1 MMGLGS
7 PITSGPFGAA
17 GRVGSILRRM
27 DLLSV
32 AAIGLLM
39 VCGLGMAWINAR
51 SYGQELLDPS
61 SIFLR
66 SIIWISLSVITFTVV
81 TAINWRWIRT
91 FAWPLYGAN
100 LLLLIATLI
109 FGQDSGGNSRAI
121 AVFGIAI
128 QSSEI
133 AKILTLVAL
142 ATVLTRESAEA
153 DTLSNTLFGSL
164 VVAPPFVLVA
174 IQPDAGTALIIIAAL
189 FGGLLLSGAAT
200 RWIAGLAAFG
210 VLVLPLAWTFLI
222 ADYQKERLIAF
233 IDPNAD
239 PAGPKYQLE
248 QALVA
253 IRSGGLFGIGFDG
266 TGGINPL
273 PVQESDFVFAALVRS
288 FGLVG
293 GLLVIGLIS
302 LLVARLIWHAWESP
316 DSFGTVLGGGLAA
329 IILFQG
335 GVNIAMNLG
344 IAPITGI
351 PLPFVSYGGAS
362 AISLA
367 FGLGLVQS
375 HRVHQGGGA

>member
-1 MMGLGS
+1 MGLGS
-7 PITSGPFGAA
+7 PITRGPFGAA
-17 GRVGSILRRM
+17 GWVGSIVRRM
-27 DLLSV
+27 DWLSV

-39 VCGLGMAWINAR
+39 ACGLGMAWINAR
-51 SYGQELLDPS
+51 SYGQELFDPS

-66 SIIWISLSVITFTVV
+66 SIIWLSLSVATFSIV

-153 DTLSNTLFGSL
+153 DTLSNTLLGSL
-164 VVAPPFVLVA
+164 VVAPPFALVA
-174 IQPDAGTALIIIAAL
+174 IQPDAGTALIIAAAL

-200 RWIAGLAAFG
+200 RWIAGLAGIA
-210 VLVLPLAWTFLI
+210 VLLLPLIWAFLI

-248 QALVA
+248 QALIA

-293 GLLVIGLIS
+293 GLLVIGLIG

>member
-1 MMGLGS
+1 MSLGS
-7 PITSGPFGAA
+7 PIMSGRFGAA
-17 GRVGSILRRM
+17 GWIGNILRRI
-27 DLLSV
+27 DWLSV
-32 AAIGLLM
+32 APMGLLM
-39 VCGLGMAWINAR
+39 ICGLSMAWINAR
-51 SYGQELLDPS
+51 SYGQELFDLS
-61 SIFLR
+61 SIFFR
-66 SIIWISLSVITFTVV
+66 SIIWLSLSVATFSIV

-121 AVFGIAI
+121 AIFGIAI

-153 DTLSNTLFGSL
+153 DTLSNTLLGGL
-164 VVAPPFVLVA
+164 VVAPPFILVA
-174 IQPDAGTALIIIAAL
+174 IQPDAGTALIIVAAL

-210 VLVLPLAWTFLI
+210 VLLLPLAWTFLI
-222 ADYQKERLIAF
+222 ADYQKERLVAF

-293 GLLVIGLIS
+293 GLLVIGLIG

-316 DSFGTVLGGGLAA
+316 DSFGTVIGGGLAA
-329 IILFQG
+329 IILVQG

-375 HRVHQGGGA
+375 HRVHQGSGA

>member
-1 MMGLGS
+1 MGLGS

-17 GRVGSILRRM
+17 GWIGSILRRM
-27 DLLSV
+27 DWLSV

-153 DTLSNTLFGSL
+153 DTLSNTLLGGL
-164 VVAPPFVLVA
+164 VVAPPFILVA
-174 IQPDAGTALIIIAAL
+174 IQPDAGTALIIVAAL

-293 GLLVIGLIS
+293 GLLVIGLIG

>member
-1 MMGLGS
+1 MGLGS

-17 GRVGSILRRM
+17 GWIGSILRRM
-27 DLLSV
+27 DWLSV

-153 DTLSNTLFGSL
+153 DTLSNTLLGGL

-174 IQPDAGTALIIIAAL
+174 IQPDAGTALIIVAAL

-293 GLLVIGLIS
+293 GLLVIGLIG

>member
-1 MMGLGS
+1 MGLGS

-17 GRVGSILRRM
+17 GWIGSILRRM
-27 DLLSV
+27 DWLSV

-153 DTLSNTLFGSL
+153 DTLSNTLLGGL
-164 VVAPPFVLVA
+164 VVAPPFILVA
-174 IQPDAGTALIIIAAL
+174 IQPDAGTALIIVAAL

-293 GLLVIGLIS
+293 GLLVIGLIG

-329 IILFQG
+329 IILLQG

>member
-1 MMGLGS
+1 MGLGS
-7 PITSGPFGAA
+7 PITSGPFGVA
-17 GRVGSILRRM
+17 GWIGSILRRM
-27 DLLSV
+27 DWLSV

-153 DTLSNTLFGSL
+153 DTLSNTLLGGL
-164 VVAPPFVLVA
+164 VVAPPFILVA
-174 IQPDAGTALIIIAAL
+174 IQPDAGTALIIVAAL

-293 GLLVIGLIS
+293 GLLVIGLIG

>member
-1 MMGLGS
+1 MGLGS
-7 PITSGPFGAA
+7 PITRGPFGAA
-17 GRVGSILRRM
+17 GWVGSIVRRM
-27 DLLSV
+27 DWLST

-39 VCGLGMAWINAR
+39 ICGLGMAWINAR
-51 SYGQELLDPS
+51 SYGQELFDPS

-66 SIIWISLSVITFTVV
+66 SIIWLSLSVATFSIV

-142 ATVLTRESAEA
+142 ATVLTRDSAEA
-153 DTLSNTLFGSL
+153 DTLSNTLLGSL
-164 VVAPPFVLVA
+164 VVAPPFILVA
-174 IQPDAGTALIIIAAL
+174 IQPDAGTALIIAAAL

-200 RWIAGLAAFG
+200 RWIAGLAGIG
-210 VLVLPLAWTFLI
+210 VLLLPVIWAFLI

-248 QALVA
+248 QALIA

-293 GLLVIGLIS
+293 GLLVIGLTG

>member
-1 MMGLGS
+1 MGLGS
-7 PITSGPFGAA
+7 PITRGPFGAA
-17 GRVGSILRRM
+17 GWVGSIVRRM
-27 DLLSV
+27 DWLSTTAMSLL
-32 AAIGLLM
+32 AL
-39 VCGLGMAWINAR
+39 CGLGMAWINAR
-51 SYGQELLDPS
+51 SYGQELFDLS

-66 SIIWISLSVITFTVV
+66 SIIWLTLALVVFAVV
-81 TAINWRWIRT
+81 TAVNWRWIRT

-100 LLLLIATLI
+100 LLLLVATLI

-121 AVFGIAI
+121 AIFGIAI

-153 DTLSNTLFGSL
+153 DTLSNTLLGSL
-164 VVAPPFVLVA
+164 VVAPPFLLVA
-174 IQPDAGTALIIIAAL
+174 IQPDAGTALIIAATL
-189 FGGLLLSGAAT
+189 FGALILYGAAT
-200 RWIAGLAAFG
+200 RWIAGLAALG
-210 VLVLPLAWTFLI
+210 VLLVPLAWSFLI

-233 IDPNAD
+233 IDPTAD
-239 PAGPKYQLE
+239 PAGPKFQLT
-248 QALVA
+248 QALSA
-253 IRSGGLFGIGFDG
+253 IRSGGLFGVGFDG
-266 TGGINPL
+266 TGGITPI

-288 FGLVG
+288 FGAAG
-293 GLLVIGLIS
+293 GLVVIGLVG

-316 DSFGTVLGGGLAA
+316 DSFGVVLGGGLAA
-329 IILFQG
+329 IVLAQA

-344 IAPITGI
+344 AAPITGI

>member
-17 GRVGSILRRM
+17 GWTGSILRRM
-27 DLLSV
+27 DWLSV

-153 DTLSNTLFGSL
+153 DTLSNTLLGGL
-164 VVAPPFVLVA
+164 VVAPPFILVA
-174 IQPDAGTALIIIAAL
+174 IQPDAGTALIIVAAL

-293 GLLVIGLIS
+293 GLLVIGLIG

>member
-1 MMGLGS
+1 MGLGS

-17 GRVGSILRRM
+17 GWIGSILRRM
-27 DLLSV
+27 DWLSV
-32 AAIGLLM
+32 APMGLLM
-39 VCGLGMAWINAR
+39 ICGLSMAWINAR
-51 SYGQELLDPS
+51 SYGQELLDLS

-66 SIIWISLSVITFTVV
+66 SVIWLSLSVATFSIV

-142 ATVLTRESAEA
+142 ATVLTRESAES
-153 DTLSNTLFGSL
+153 DTLSNTLLGGL
-164 VVAPPFVLVA
+164 VVAPPFILVA
-174 IQPDAGTALIIIAAL
+174 IQPDAGTALIIVAAL

-210 VLVLPLAWTFLI
+210 VLLLPLAWTFLI

-293 GLLVIGLIS
+293 GLLVIGLIG

>member
-1 MMGLGS
+1 MGLGS

-17 GRVGSILRRM
+17 GWIGSILRRM
-27 DLLSV
+27 DWLSV
-32 AAIGLLM
+32 APMGLLM
-39 VCGLGMAWINAR
+39 ICGLSMAWINAR
-51 SYGQELLDPS
+51 SYGQELFDLS

-66 SIIWISLSVITFTVV
+66 SIIWLTLSLITFTFV

-142 ATVLTRESAEA
+142 ATVLTRESAES
-153 DTLSNTLFGSL
+153 DTLSNTLLGGL
-164 VVAPPFVLVA
+164 VVAPPFILVA
-174 IQPDAGTALIIIAAL
+174 IQPDAGTALIIVAAL

-210 VLVLPLAWTFLI
+210 VLLLPLAWTFLI

-293 GLLVIGLIS
+293 GLLVIGLIG

-329 IILFQG
+329 IILAQG

>member
-1 MMGLGS
+1 MGLGS
-7 PITSGPFGAA
+7 PITRGPFGAA
-17 GRVGSILRRM
+17 GWVGSIVRRM
-27 DLLSV
+27 DWLAV
-32 AAIGLLM
+32 IAIGLLM
-39 VCGLGMAWINAR
+39 FCGLGMSWINAR

-66 SIIWISLSVITFTVV
+66 SIVWISLSVVVFSVV

-91 FAWPLYGAN
+91 FAWPLYAAN
-100 LLLLIATLI
+100 ILLLIATLF
-109 FGQDSGGNSRAI
+109 FGDDSGGNSRAI
-121 AVFGIAI
+121 ALFGIAI

-153 DTLSNTLFGSL
+153 ETLSNTLLGSL
-164 VVAPPFVLVA
+164 VVAPPFILVA
-174 IQPDAGTALIIIAAL
+174 IQPDAGTAMIIVAAL

-200 RWIAGLAAFG
+200 RWIAALAAFG
-210 VLVLPLAWTFLI
+210 VALLPLVWTLLI

-248 QALVA
+248 QALAA
-253 IRSGGLFGIGFDG
+253 IRSGGLFGAGFDG
-266 TGGINPL
+266 TGGISPL

-288 FGLVG
+288 FGLIG
-293 GLLVIGLIS
+293 GLLVIGLVG

-329 IILFQG
+329 IILLQG

-344 IAPITGI
+344 VAPITGI

>member
-1 MMGLGS
+1 MGLGS

-17 GRVGSILRRM
+17 GWIGSILRRM
-27 DLLSV
+27 DWLSV

-153 DTLSNTLFGSL
+153 DTLSNTLLGGL
-164 VVAPPFVLVA
+164 VVAPPFALVA
-174 IQPDAGTALIIIAAL
+174 IQPDAGTALIIVAAL

-210 VLVLPLAWTFLI
+210 VLILPLAWTFLI

-293 GLLVIGLIS
+293 GLLVIGLIG

-329 IILFQG
+329 IILVQG

>member
-1 MMGLGS
+1 MGLGS

-17 GRVGSILRRM
+17 GWIGSIVRRM
-27 DLLSV
+27 DWLSV

-39 VCGLGMAWINAR
+39 ACGLGMAWINAR
-51 SYGQELLDPS
+51 SYGQELFDPS

-66 SIIWISLSVITFTVV
+66 SIIWISLSLITFTVV

-142 ATVLTRESAEA
+142 ATVLTRESAES
-153 DTLSNTLFGSL
+153 DTLSNTLLGGL
-164 VVAPPFVLVA
+164 VVAPPFILVA
-174 IQPDAGTALIIIAAL
+174 IQPDAGTALIIVAAL

-210 VLVLPLAWTFLI
+210 VLLLPLAWTFLI

-293 GLLVIGLIS
+293 GLLVIGLIG

-329 IILFQG
+329 IILVQG

>member
-1 MMGLGS
+1 MGLGS
-7 PITSGPFGAA
+7 PITRGPFGAA
-17 GRVGSILRRM
+17 GWAGSIVRRM
-27 DLLSV
+27 DWLST

-39 VCGLGMAWINAR
+39 ICGLGMAWINAR

-66 SIIWISLSVITFTVV
+66 SIVWLSLAVATFSIV

-153 DTLSNTLFGSL
+153 DTLSNTLLGSL
-164 VVAPPFVLVA
+164 VVAPPFILVA
-174 IQPDAGTALIIIAAL
+174 IQPDAGTALIIAAAL

-200 RWIAGLAAFG
+200 RWIAGLAGIG
-210 VLVLPLAWTFLI
+210 VLLLPLIWAFLI

-248 QALVA
+248 QALIA

-293 GLLVIGLIS
+293 GLLVIGLIG

>member
-1 MMGLGS
+1 MGLGS
-7 PITSGPFGAA
+7 PITRGPFGAA
-17 GRVGSILRRM
+17 GWVGSIVRRM
-27 DLLSV
+27 DWLST

-39 VCGLGMAWINAR
+39 ICGLGMAWINAR
-51 SYGQELLDPS
+51 SYGQELFDPS

-66 SIIWISLSVITFTVV
+66 SIIWLSLSVATFSIV

-142 ATVLTRESAEA
+142 ATVLTRDSAEA
-153 DTLSNTLFGSL
+153 DTLSNTLLGSL
-164 VVAPPFVLVA
+164 VVAPPFILVA
-174 IQPDAGTALIIIAAL
+174 IQPDAGTALIIAAAL

-200 RWIAGLAAFG
+200 RWIAGLAGIG
-210 VLVLPLAWTFLI
+210 VLLLPLIWAFLI

-248 QALVA
+248 QALIA

-293 GLLVIGLIS
+293 GLLVIGLIG

>member
-17 GRVGSILRRM
+17 GWIGSILRRM
-27 DLLSV
+27 DWLSV

-153 DTLSNTLFGSL
+153 DTLSNTLLGGL
-164 VVAPPFVLVA
+164 VVAPPFILVA
-174 IQPDAGTALIIIAAL
+174 IQPDAGTALIIVAAL

-210 VLVLPLAWTFLI
+210 VLLLPLAWTFLI

-293 GLLVIGLIS
+293 GLLVIGLIG

>member
-1 MMGLGS
+1 MGLGS

-17 GRVGSILRRM
+17 GWIGSILRRM
-27 DLLSV
+27 DWLSV

-153 DTLSNTLFGSL
+153 DTLSNTLLGGL
-164 VVAPPFVLVA
+164 VVAPPFILVA
-174 IQPDAGTALIIIAAL
+174 IQPDAGTALIIVAAL

-210 VLVLPLAWTFLI
+210 VLILPLAWTFLI

-293 GLLVIGLIS
+293 GLLVIGLIG

>member
-1 MMGLGS
+1 MGLGS
-7 PITSGPFGAA
+7 PITRGPFGAA
-17 GRVGSILRRM
+17 GWVGSIVRRM
-27 DLLSV
+27 DWLSTV
-32 AAIGLLM
+32 AIGLLM
-39 VCGLGMAWINAR
+39 ICGLGMAWINAR
-51 SYGQELLDPS
+51 SYGQELFDAS

-66 SIIWISLSVITFTVV
+66 SIIWLSLSVATFSIV

-153 DTLSNTLFGSL
+153 DTLSNTLLGSL
-164 VVAPPFVLVA
+164 VVAPPFILVA
-174 IQPDAGTALIIIAAL
+174 IQPDAGTALIIAAAL

-200 RWIAGLAAFG
+200 RWIAGLAGIG
-210 VLVLPLAWTFLI
+210 VLLLPLIWAFLI

-248 QALVA
+248 QALIA

-293 GLLVIGLIS
+293 GLLVIGLIG

>member
-1 MMGLGS
+1 
-7 PITSGPFGAA
+7 
-17 GRVGSILRRM
+17 M
-27 DLLSV
+27 DWLSTTAMSLL
-32 AAIGLLM
+32 AL
-39 VCGLGMAWINAR
+39 CGLGMAWINAR
-51 SYGQELLDPS
+51 SYGQELFDLS

-66 SIIWISLSVITFTVV
+66 SIIWLTLALVVFAVV
-81 TAINWRWIRT
+81 TAVNWRWIRT

-100 LLLLIATLI
+100 LLLLVATLI

-121 AVFGIAI
+121 AIFGIAI

-153 DTLSNTLFGSL
+153 DTLSNTLLGSL
-164 VVAPPFVLVA
+164 VVAPPFLLVA
-174 IQPDAGTALIIIAAL
+174 IQPDAGTALIIAASL
-189 FGGLLLSGAAT
+189 FGALILYGAAT
-200 RWIAGLAAFG
+200 RWIAGLAALG
-210 VLVLPLAWTFLI
+210 VLLVPLAWSFLI

-233 IDPNAD
+233 IDPTAD
-239 PAGPKYQLE
+239 PAGPKYQRT
-248 QALVA
+248 QALSA
-253 IRSGGLFGIGFDG
+253 IRSGGLFGVGFDG
-266 TGGINPL
+266 TGGITPI

-288 FGLVG
+288 FGAAG
-293 GLLVIGLIS
+293 GLVVIGLVG

-316 DSFGTVLGGGLAA
+316 DSFGVVLGGGLAA
-329 IILFQG
+329 IVLAQA

-344 IAPITGI
+344 AAPITGI

>member
-1 MMGLGS
+1 MSLGS

-17 GRVGSILRRM
+17 GWIGSILRRM
-27 DLLSV
+27 DWLSV

-153 DTLSNTLFGSL
+153 DTLSNTLLGGL
-164 VVAPPFVLVA
+164 VVAPPFILVA
-174 IQPDAGTALIIIAAL
+174 IQPDAGTALIIVAAL

-293 GLLVIGLIS
+293 GLLVIGLIG

>member
-1 MMGLGS
+1 MSLGS
-7 PITSGPFGAA
+7 SVTRGPFGAA
-17 GRVGSILRRM
+17 SWIGSIVRRM
-27 DLLSV
+27 DWL
-32 AAIGLLM
+32 AASGMLLLM
-39 VCGLGMAWINAR
+39 LSGIGMAWINAR
-51 SYGQELLDPS
+51 SYDQELLSLS

-66 SIIWISLSVITFTVV
+66 SIIWTLLGLLTFAIT

-91 FAWPLYGAN
+91 FAWPLYAAN
-100 LLLLIATLI
+100 LLLLVATLI

-121 AVFGIAI
+121 AIFGIAI

-133 AKILTLVAL
+133 AKILTLVAI
-142 ATVLTRESAEA
+142 ATVLTRENAQPDDLNA
-153 DTLSNTLFGSL
+153 TLLAIV
-164 VVAPPFVLVA
+164 VVAAPFLLVA
-174 IQPDAGTALIIIAAL
+174 VQPDAGTAVIILAAL
-189 FGGLLLSGAAT
+189 FGALLLYGVAT
-200 RWIAGLAAFG
+200 RWVAALAALG
-210 VLVLPLAWTFLI
+210 VLAVPFAWAFLI

-239 PAGPKYQLE
+239 PAGPKYQLT
-248 QALVA
+248 QALDA
-253 IRSGGLFGIGFDG
+253 ISSGGLFGIGFDG
-266 TGGINPL
+266 TGSIAPL

-293 GLLVIGLIS
+293 GLLVIGLIG

-344 IAPITGI
+344 AAPITGI